1 MTLYSSLALD
11 LSAPR
16 SVPTM
21 AALQSD
27 IHRGVGNAPSPR
39 ISSVPLLGEGF
50 SEAAQVPSKSV
61 STEGSVDDGAHSG
74 SEKPDTATKS
84 GKRRFWGLGKKKEDE
99 KSRKKSEAAPASA
112 AVVGVVPVTT
122 GRPTSPLTSSNIMP
136 ISSSPQRI
144 NHPYGIPSSPGRHL
158 YSSSPHLASPAS
170 SQIFERDVQEDGL
183 VAQAS
188 PAIPAHIT
196 TENHI
201 PPVLEA
207 SSLAITDN
215 HLDPDHVEII
225 MHSAHQ
231 PASMTVTGSSSN
243 EIAGISSHD
252 DYVTHTDHDDNASNY
267 GALDSND
274 VRRLSFISFADV
286 VHSEHAEHGSIRDSV
301 HLADM
306 SSTGPP
312 LSAPNRSPSPL
323 RSPVS
328 SHGRSNSPPTSG
340 SASFQGLET
349 SSSRGGR
356 GPASPLSAHS
366 PPVGGE
372 LTIETMRQALR
383 KTGSGDLGGARSQ
396 PMTAIG
402 GDDAN
407 NDHSFR

>member
-1 MTLYSSLALD
+1 
-11 LSAPR
+11 
-16 SVPTM
+16 M
-21 AALQSD
+21 AALESD
-27 IHRGVGNAPSPR
+27 ISRGAGSAPGSR

-50 SEAAQVPSKSV
+50 SETAQVPSKSV

-74 SEKPDTATKS
+74 SEKPDAAMKS
-84 GKRRFWGLGKKKEDE
+84 GKRRFWGMGKKKEDE
-99 KSRKKSEAAPASA
+99 KSRKKSEATSTSA
-112 AVVGVVPVTT
+112 AAAGVASITT
-122 GRPTSPLTSSNIMP
+122 GRPTSPLPSSYMMP
-136 ISSSPQRI
+136 VSSSPQRV
-144 NHPYGIPSSPGRHL
+144 NHPYGMPSSPGRHL
-158 YSSSPHLASPAS
+158 YSSSPRLASPAS

-215 HLDPDHVEII
+215 HLDPDHVEIV

-231 PASMTVTGSSSN
+231 PATMTVTGSNSH
-243 EIAGISSHD
+243 EIAGTYSHE
-252 DYVTHTDHDDNASNY
+252 DYMTHTDFDDNASSY

-286 VHSEHAEHGSIRDSV
+286 VHSEHAEHGGNRDSV
-301 HLADM
+301 HLADF

-328 SHGRSNSPPTSG
+328 SHGLSGSPPTSG

-366 PPVGGE
+366 PPAGGE

-396 PMTAIG
+396 PMSAVG

>member
-1 MTLYSSLALD
+1 M
-11 LSAPR
+11 AP
-16 SVPTM
+16 
-21 AALQSD
+21 LQSD
-27 IHRGVGNAPSPR
+27 IPRAAGNEAGSR
-39 ISSVPLLGEGF
+39 VSSVPLLGEGF
-50 SEAAQVPSKSV
+50 SENGQLQSKLV
-61 STEGSVDDGAHSG
+61 STEGSGDDGAHSG
-74 SEKPDTATKS
+74 NEKPDTANKS

-99 KSRKKSEAAPASA
+99 KSRKKGESTPTST
-112 AVVGVVPVTT
+112 AVAGVTPTT
-122 GRPTSPLTSSNIMP
+122 MGRPNSPLPSANTMA
-136 ISSSPQRI
+136 ISSSPQRA
-144 NHPYGIPSSPGRHL
+144 NHPYGMPSSPGRHL
-158 YSSSPHLASPAS
+158 YSSSPRLASPAS

-183 VAQAS
+183 VTQAS

-207 SSLAITDN
+207 SSLAITDT
-215 HLDPDHVEII
+215 HLDPDHVEIV

-231 PASMTVTGSSSN
+231 PAAMTVTGSNSN
-243 EIAGISSHD
+243 EFAAASSHE
-252 DYVTHTDHDDNASNY
+252 DYVTHTEYDDTASSY

-286 VHSEHAEHGSIRDSV
+286 VHSEHAEHGGTRDSL
-301 HLADM
+301 HLADFP
-306 SSTGPP
+306 STAPP
-312 LSAPNRSPSPL
+312 HSAPNRSPSPL

-328 SHGRSNSPPTSG
+328 SHGLGGSPPASG

-366 PPVGGE
+366 PPGGGE

-383 KTGSGDLGGARSQ
+383 KTGSGDLGGAKSL
-396 PMTAIG
+396 PMSAVG
-402 GDDAN
+402 GDDVD